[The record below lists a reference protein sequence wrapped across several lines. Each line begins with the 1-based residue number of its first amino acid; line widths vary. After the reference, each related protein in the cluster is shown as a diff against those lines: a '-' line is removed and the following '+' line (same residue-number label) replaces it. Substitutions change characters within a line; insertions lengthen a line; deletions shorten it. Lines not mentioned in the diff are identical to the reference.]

1 MQSNENNIEEAS
13 HGKPHKENFKDEVSE
28 FLKSWLPIMLWFFF
42 LRGTVAEARYI
53 PSSSMEPS
61 LQIEDR
67 ILVEKLSFKILGRS
81 IQRGGILVFY
91 PSEIET
97 GIADPTFPLI
107 RLIPFIPEQPPAFIK
122 RVMGVPGDRIE
133 VKKNIGIFVNG
144 LKVVEAK
151 DIPSPS
157 YDLAKLGDIQGQ
169 SIKGQFIAP
178 FTGERG
184 AIIVPPNQLFM
195 MGDNHNNSSD
205 SHVWGFLED
214 KRVVGR
220 VVFRLPVGQWLKHS
234 G

>member
-1 MQSNENNIEEAS
+1 MQSNDNNSEKAPR
-13 HGKPHKENFKDEVSE
+13 GKPHKESLKDEVSE
-28 FLKSWLPIMLWFFF
+28 FLKLWLPIMLWFFF
-42 LRGTVAEARYI
+42 LRGTIAEARYI

-67 ILVEKLSFKILGRS
+67 ILVEKLSFKVLGQS
-81 IQRGGILVFY
+81 IQRGDILVFY
-91 PSEIET
+91 PPELET

-122 RVMGVPGDRIE
+122 RVVGVAGDRIE

-144 LKVVEAK
+144 IKVVEAK
-151 DIPSPS
+151 DVPTPG
-157 YDLAKLGDIQGQ
+157 YDLEELRDIQGQ
-169 SIKGQFIAP
+169 SMKGQFIAP
-178 FTGERG
+178 FSGKRG

-205 SHVWGFLED
+205 SHVWGFLDD

-220 VVFRLPVGQWLKHS
+220 VVFRLPIGQWLKHKS
-234 G
+234 